1 MSGELIAVAVAI
13 VGAVALVWALLRED
27 ARLRRRARRY
37 RQLEFEGIEELR
49 RGDPYPEDPGIEGG
63 GYLREPD
70 GRMANADRVL
80 REELER
86 ARDYTRRLRTRR
98 SRARTLRRGKGAE
111 CLL

>member
-1 MSGELIAVAVAI
+1 MSGEIFVIAIVAVGAAAVAW
-13 VGAVALVWALLRED
+13 LMLRED

-37 RQLEFEGIEELR
+37 RQLELEGIEELR
-49 RGDPYPEDPGIEGG
+49 PGDSYPEDPPIEGG

-70 GRMANADRVL
+70 GRRANADRVL

-86 ARDYTRRLRTRR
+86 ARDYTRRLRMRQC
-98 SRARTLRRGKGAE
+98 RARTLRRGRGAE